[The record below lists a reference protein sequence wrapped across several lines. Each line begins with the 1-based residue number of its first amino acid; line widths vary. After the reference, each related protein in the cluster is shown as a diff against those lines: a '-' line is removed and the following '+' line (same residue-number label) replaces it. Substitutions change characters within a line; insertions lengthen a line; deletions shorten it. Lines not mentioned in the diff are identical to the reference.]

1 MSKRTYFS
9 APLGADF
16 QKVPRAIITEPKTS
30 KDLVSNQER
39 DAFYFRSLEKQGIF
53 LNKSQIQVIRHFQ
66 GPLLTLAGAGT
77 GKTSVLVCRTGYL
90 ITVRNV
96 DPRNILLVTFSK
108 KAAEEM
114 KERIAQLPGID
125 KSITENIQARTFH
138 SFFLAILRKHGIL
151 QEILGETRQ
160 QHIAMKKILREMG
173 LQDSYQAE
181 TLFSLLSSYKMQ
193 MVGVDRLPEKTEEEI
208 ELKQIFSRYEE
219 WKDKNNKIDFDDVLL
234 RAYQLLQQKP
244 SLLHS
249 LQKRF
254 LYVSVD
260 EFQDTNM
267 VQYELIKM
275 IVNPHQNLMIVGDD
289 DQTIYSFNGARNDFI
304 LNFDKVFP
312 NAKTITL
319 DINYRSTSSIVGL
332 GNEIIKHNI
341 KRKKKTLKATR
352 KDGITPRYMSPKNSD
367 DEAEKIVSQILR
379 EVESG
384 KRRFSDIG
392 ILYRSSNNNR
402 AILEQLIQNE
412 IPFIEY
418 GGDESFYDHWIV
430 KPVLD
435 HLRLAINR
443 RDFEAIEGVLPTLYI
458 NREQGLQYILEQDS
472 VQKKKWP
479 LIHLLSLQEIKD
491 FQKEKIMERLK
502 CIKTLESMIP
512 IDAIQHIRREF
523 YDQFLET
530 NKRHKLTHHKEIIR
544 ETLDELESSAKR
556 FNTIEEFLSFIT
568 IVMEKR
574 QEMKQQ
580 QKDKQTNAVQ
590 LMTIHK
596 SKGLEFPVVFLIS
609 ASEGNMP
616 HSSVIDVERMEDLY
630 VDFKEILKESSALE
644 EERRLAYVAVTRAQE
659 ELFISSPMYYRGK
672 KVELSRFFMSAY
684 PRYEANK
691 RKADNR
697 ITKSEG
703 TISPMYAKQETVYAW
718 LCTNGSCN
726 VWQRILSYE
735 EAELKSKNCP
745 VCKAPMEKG
754 SKAILTSR

>member
-16 QKVPRAIITEPKTS
+16 QKVPNAVITKPKTS
-30 KDLVSNQER
+30 KELVSNQER
-39 DAFYFRSLEKQGIF
+39 DAYYFRSLEKQGIF
-53 LNKSQIQVIRHFQ
+53 LNEPQIQAIRHFQ
-66 GPLLTLAGAGT
+66 GPLLTLAGAGS

-90 ITVRNV
+90 ISVRKV

-108 KAAEEM
+108 KAADEM

-125 KSITENIQARTFH
+125 MSITQNIQARTFH
-138 SFFLAILRKHGIL
+138 SFFLAILRKHGV
-151 QEILGETRQ
+151 QQDILGETRH
-160 QHIAMKKILREMG
+160 QHIVMKKILREMG
-173 LQDSYQAE
+173 LQDTYQPE
-181 TLFSLLSSYKMQ
+181 TLFSLLSAYKMQ
-193 MVGVDRLPEKTEEEI
+193 MVGVDQLPEKTEEEK
-208 ELKQIFSRYEE
+208 ELKEIFSQYEK
-219 WKDKNNKIDFDDVLL
+219 WKDKNDKIDFDDVLL

-275 IVNPHQNLMIVGDD
+275 IVKPHQNLMIVGDD

-304 LNFDKVFP
+304 LNFDKLYP

-332 GNEIIKHNI
+332 GNEIIQYNTR
-341 KRKKKTLKATR
+341 RKKKTLKATK
-352 KDGITPRYMSPKNSD
+352 KDGITPRYMSPKNTD
-367 DEAEKIVSQILR
+367 DEAEKILSHILR
-379 EVESG
+379 EVANG
-384 KRRFSDIG
+384 KRRYRDIA

-402 AILEQLIQNE
+402 AILEQLIQHD
-412 IPFIEY
+412 IPFIDF
-418 GGDESFYDHWIV
+418 GGDESFYDHWLV

-435 HLRLAINR
+435 HLRLALNR

-458 NREQGLQYILEQDS
+458 NREQGLQFILDQDT

-479 LIHLLSLQEIKD
+479 LIHLLSLKDIKD
-491 FQKEKIMERLK
+491 YQKEKIMERLK
-502 CIKTLESMIP
+502 CIKSLESMTP
-512 IDAIQHIRREF
+512 LNAIQHIRREF

-556 FNTIEEFLSFIT
+556 FNTLGEFLSFIT
-568 IVMEKR
+568 VVTEKR
-574 QEMKQQ
+574 QEMKQR
-580 QKDKQTNAVQ
+580 KQDNQTDAIQ

-616 HSSVIDVERMEDLY
+616 HSSAIDADRMGDLY
-630 VDFKEILKESSALE
+630 ANLIDSEKVSTALE
-644 EERRLAYVAVTRAQE
+644 EECRLAYVAVTRAQE
-659 ELFISSPMYYRGK
+659 ELIISTPFMYRGK
-672 KVELSRFFMSAY
+672 KAEASRFIMSAF

-691 RKADNR
+691 SKADSR
-697 ITKSEG
+697 QPRTEG
-703 TISPMYAKQETVYAW
+703 TFSPMYVKQESVYAW
-718 LCTNGSCN
+718 LCTGSSCN
-726 VWQRILSYE
+726 VWQRIRSYE
-735 EAELKSKNCP
+735 EAQLESKECP
-745 VCKAPMEKG
+745 VCKVPMEKG
-754 SKAILTSR
+754 SKELQNR

>member
-16 QKVPRAIITEPKTS
+16 QKVPHAIITEPKTS

-53 LNKSQIQVIRHFQ
+53 LNESQIQAIRHFQ

-90 ITVRNV
+90 ISVRNV

-108 KAAEEM
+108 KAANEM

-138 SFFLAILRKHGIL
+138 SFFLAILRKHGVL
-151 QEILGETRQ
+151 QEILGETRH
-160 QHIAMKKILREMG
+160 QHIVMKKILREMG
-173 LQDSYQAE
+173 LQDTYQPE

-193 MVGVDRLPEKTEEEI
+193 MVSVDQLQEKTEEEK

-275 IVNPHQNLMIVGDD
+275 IVKPHQNLMIVGDD

-304 LNFDKVFP
+304 LDFDKLFP

-319 DINYRSTSSIVGL
+319 DINYRSISSIVGL
-332 GNEIIKHNI
+332 GNEIIQHNI
-341 KRKKKTLKATR
+341 KRKKKTLKATK

-367 DEAEKIVSQILR
+367 DEAEKIVSHILR

-384 KRRFSDIG
+384 KRRFRDIA

-402 AILEQLIQNE
+402 AILEQLIQHD
-412 IPFIEY
+412 IPFIDY
-418 GGDESFYDHWIV
+418 GGDESFYDHWLV
-430 KPVLD
+430 KAVLD

-458 NREQGLQYILEQDS
+458 NREQGLQYILDQDS

-502 CIKTLESMIP
+502 CIKSLESMTP
-512 IDAIQHIRREF
+512 LDAIQHIRREF

-556 FNTIEEFLSFIT
+556 FNTIGEFLSFIT
-568 IVMEKR
+568 MVTEKR
-574 QEMKQQ
+574 QEMKQLK
-580 QKDKQTNAVQ
+580 KDKQANAIQ

-616 HSSVIDVERMEDLY
+616 HSSAIDAERMEDLY
-630 VDFKEILKESSALE
+630 VDLKDILKVSSALE

-672 KVELSRFFMSAY
+672 KTEVSRFIMSAY

-691 RKADNR
+691 SKAESRKSM
-697 ITKSEG
+697 SEG
-703 TISPMYAKQETVYAW
+703 SVSPKYAKQETVYAW
-718 LCTNGSCN
+718 LCTGGSCN

-735 EAELKSKNCP
+735 EAELKSRECP

-754 SKAILTSR
+754 SKAILNR

>member
-1 MSKRTYFS
+1 MSKRTFFS
-9 APLGADF
+9 APLGTDF
-16 QKVPRAIITEPKTS
+16 QKVPRAIITKPITS
-30 KDLVSNQER
+30 RELVSNQER

-53 LNKSQIQVIRHFQ
+53 LNESQIQAIRHFQ

-77 GKTSVLVCRTGYL
+77 GKTSVLVCRTGHL
-90 ITVRNV
+90 ISVRNV

-108 KAAEEM
+108 KAADEM

-138 SFFLAILRKHGIL
+138 SFFLAILRKHGVL
-151 QEILGETRQ
+151 QEILGETRH
-160 QHIAMKKILREMG
+160 QHIVMKKILREMG
-173 LQDSYQAE
+173 LQDTYQPE

-193 MVGVDRLPEKTEEEI
+193 MVSVEQLPEKTEEEK
-208 ELKQIFSRYEE
+208 ELKQIFSQYEK
-219 WKDKNNKIDFDDVLL
+219 WKDKNDKIDYDDVLL

-244 SLLHS
+244 SILHS

-275 IVNPHQNLMIVGDD
+275 IVKPHQNLMIVGDD

-304 LNFDKVFP
+304 LNFDKLFP

-332 GNEIIKHNI
+332 GNEIIQHNI
-341 KRKKKTLKATR
+341 KRKKKILKATK
-352 KDGITPRYMSPKNSD
+352 KDGITPRYMSPKNTEE
-367 DEAEKIVSQILR
+367 EAEKILSHILR
-379 EVESG
+379 EVENG
-384 KRRFSDIG
+384 KRRYGDIA

-402 AILEQLIQNE
+402 AILEQLIQYD
-412 IPFIEY
+412 IPFIDH
-418 GGDESFYDHWIV
+418 GGGESFYNHWIV

-502 CIKTLESMIP
+502 CIKSLESMTP
-512 IDAIQHIRREF
+512 LDAIQHIRREF

-530 NKRHKLTHHKEIIR
+530 NKKHKLTHHKEIIR

-556 FNTIEEFLSFIT
+556 FNTIGEFLSFIT
-568 IVMEKR
+568 MVTEKR
-574 QEMKQQ
+574 QEMNQLI
-580 QKDKQTNAVQ
+580 KDKQANAIQ

-616 HSSVIDVERMEDLY
+616 HSSAIDAERMEDLY
-630 VDFKEILKESSALE
+630 VDLKDILKVSSALE

-672 KVELSRFFMSAY
+672 KTEVSRFIMSAY

-691 RKADNR
+691 RKTDNR
-697 ITKSEG
+697 MTKSEG
-703 TISPMYAKQETVYAW
+703 TVSPKYAKQETVYAW
-718 LCTNGSCN
+718 LCTDGSCN
-726 VWQRILSYE
+726 VWQQIGTYE
-735 EAELKSKNCP
+735 EAQLESKECP

-754 SKAILTSR
+754 SKVITTV